1 MTNDDLKS
9 VVYEPMRELRQKFY
23 ESKNQEEWN
32 ELKIQ
37 LKSLFE
43 VAQQNMD
50 SEFYGKYH
58 DGVVNSIQKI
68 YTFKEKA
75 WSKQQKQF
83 QPKITYLLQDD
94 LASALME
101 YIQLKTIQLNKEING
116 GM

>member
-9 VVYEPMRELRQKFY
+9 VVYGPMRELRQKFY

-68 YTFKEKA
+68 YTFKEKT
-75 WSKQQKQF
+75 WNKQPKQF
-83 QPKITYLLQDD
+83 QPKITYLLQDETSQKLTEFLD
-94 LASALME
+94 VL
-101 YIQLKTIQLNKEING
+101 IKVLKKKYNV
-116 GM
+116 